1 MTNVLSYLEHSAARV
16 PNKIAVIDPNS
27 NCTYAQLLQSAQQIG
42 SALSHHVSPRQPVV
56 VWMEKSISA
65 LATFLGIVYA
75 GGFYVYISPEQPHSR
90 LEQILS
96 VAQSSVVITTKTGAN
111 KWQEEALPGQVLC
124 YEDLISAPVEPER
137 LEALRRKS
145 YDTDPLYCNFTSGS
159 TGTPKGVVVSH
170 RSVIDFIGVF
180 PDLFHI
186 TEDDV
191 LANQAPFDFDVSVK
205 DIYSALKTG
214 ATLVLVPKKYFSV
227 VTQLLDY
234 LCEHKVT
241 TLIWA
246 VSALCLIAQFRGF
259 TYRVPESVN
268 KVLFSGEQMPIKFL
282 RQWQQYL
289 PNASYVNLYG
299 PTEITC
305 NCTYYRIDHMVEE
318 GETLPIGQPFPNEK
332 VFLLN
337 SDNQLVLGSGEQGEL
352 CVAGT
357 ALALGYWNAPEQTE
371 KAFVINPVNPHYPER
386 IYRTGDL
393 AYYGENGDLYFAG
406 RKDFQIK
413 HMGHRI
419 ELEEIEAAINMQQ
432 GIERCCCVYDHDRSR
447 LIAFYVGAMESKDLK
462 KALYDVLP
470 TYMIPNT
477 MKQLEALP
485 ITANGKMDRKAL
497 LAKAREKRHG

>member
-16 PNKIAVIDPNS
+16 PNKIAVIDPDS

-75 GGFYVYISPEQPHSR
+75 GGFYVYISPEQPRSR

-259 TYRVPESVN
+259 TYRIPESVN

-337 SDNQLVLGSGEQGEL
+337 FDNQLVKGSGEQGEL

>member
-16 PNKIAVIDPNS
+16 PNKIAVIDPDS

-56 VWMEKSISA
+56 VWMEKSIPA
-65 LATFLGIVYA
+65 LATFLGIAYA
-75 GGFYVYISPEQPHSR
+75 GGFYVYISPEQPRSR

-96 VAQSSVVITTKTGAN
+96 VAQSSVVITTKTGVN

-180 PDLFHI
+180 PELFHI

-259 TYRVPESVN
+259 TYRIPESVN

-337 SDNQLVLGSGEQGEL
+337 SDNQLVMGSGEQGEL